1 MPAATPRPRP
11 SGFRRRGGN
20 EDRLS
25 GINPILVPARD
36 VAGLSIDLDD
46 RVEKV
51 AGGPDARSPD
61 IAIGLAGVSF
71 IVDAGQFQRYGRK
84 GLTCDFGIGT
94 ERHAK
99 ARERASRIDRRAGAE
114 PRQIKLLDDP
124 GIGIGDH
131 VDDDTV
137 PVLEGVDVMEG
148 EGGLAARGRHDLSAL
163 LVDRVEPQP
172 ALRLPAI
179 ILDEGGCQ

>member
-1 MPAATPRPRP
+1 M
-11 SGFRRRGGN
+11 
-20 EDRLS
+20 
-25 GINPILVPARD
+25 
-36 VAGLSIDLDD
+36 
-46 RVEKV
+46 
-51 AGGPDARSPD
+51 
-61 IAIGLAGVSF
+61 SF
-71 IVDAGQFQRYGRK
+71 IVDAGQFQRNGRK
-84 GLTCDFGIGT
+84 GLACDVDIGT

-99 ARERASRIDRRAGAE
+99 ARERAGRIDRRAGAE

-163 LVDRVEPQP
+163 LVDHVEPQP

-179 ILDEGGCQ
+179 ILDEGLA